1 MKTKNKERKR
11 KRTNSMF
18 KTLKNK
24 TQSVYKR
31 QMHQKLILKGIMVD
45 DFNLEKIR
53 AGTKKKKERK
63 REMQIISNSKV
74 SDSAGTE

>member
-1 MKTKNKERKR
+1 
-11 KRTNSMF
+11 MF

-53 AGTKKKKERK
+53 AGTKKKKKEREK
-63 REMQIISNSKV
+63 CK
-74 SDSAGTE
+74 